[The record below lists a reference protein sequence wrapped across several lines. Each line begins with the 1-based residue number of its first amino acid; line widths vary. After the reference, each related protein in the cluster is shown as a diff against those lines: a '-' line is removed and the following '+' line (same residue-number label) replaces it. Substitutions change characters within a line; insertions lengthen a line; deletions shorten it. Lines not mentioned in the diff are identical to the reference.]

1 MKEIQLYTIL
11 CGSEEEE
18 YVYYFDGEKSG
29 EEFENDVRD
38 CVRKILNEK
47 YRFEKVDENTYVKVS
62 ALNNPIVYE
71 FIKWLRDD
79 FGYDG
84 EIWIDIGASGSIYF
98 STSDLEYDIAIY
110 NASKN
115 TKFRTL
121 LNQFIRV
128 IKPSEVIGSEDF
140 INCMEKKGWE
150 YVEIIDKEEVFFYEW
165 GGFIQGDDGKWYN
178 NVWNEG
184 YKEI

>member
-1 MKEIQLYTIL
+1 MKPLISLGCSLVASSRPYYVVRVYKGFGLKELNSQLLYPRPK
-11 CGSEEEE
+11 GRG
-18 YVYYFDGEKSG
+18 F
-29 EEFENDVRD
+29 
-38 CVRKILNEK
+38 RKK
-47 YRFEKVDENTYVKVS
+47 VKVS
-62 ALNNPIVYE
+62 ALNNQIVYE

-84 EIWIDIGASGSIYF
+84 EIWIDVGASGSIYF